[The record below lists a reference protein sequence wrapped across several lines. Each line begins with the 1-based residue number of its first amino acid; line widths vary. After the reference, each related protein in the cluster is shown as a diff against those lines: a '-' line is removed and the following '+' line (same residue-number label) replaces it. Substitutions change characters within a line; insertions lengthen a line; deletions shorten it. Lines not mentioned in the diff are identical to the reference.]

1 LSAKLPT
8 LLLINGA
15 QFGYSAGHYHYCK
28 YLKGEFNIHYVCYDR
43 NLPKM
48 ELPHVKVTYIPFD
61 KSKTRRLISFF
72 KTARNISRSL
82 NPDVLYIVY
91 FNFSVLLKLICIGK
105 TKILDIR
112 TGSLNNNAL
121 MRNLSNI
128 FITFQSLFFKKI
140 IILSES
146 LRSKLGISAKKTLLL
161 PLGAEIYF
169 ESEHDYKNM
178 QLLYIGALDGREIN
192 KTISGLSI
200 YLKKFP
206 ERRSE
211 IAYTI
216 IGFGSEEEISKITK
230 SISDN
235 NLVDIVKYE
244 GRKNY
249 TELEPYLKQ
258 ANIGVSFV
266 PITEFYN
273 SQPPTKTFEYILNGL
288 FTIATG
294 TSENKLLIIETNGLI
309 CNDDE
314 ISFSNSLEA
323 YQLVKHKL
331 NSKAIR
337 NSLMAFEW
345 SKLVKTKLIPFI
357 K

>member
-1 LSAKLPT
+1 LAASLPI
-8 LLLINGA
+8 LLVINGA

-28 YLKGEFNIHYVCYDR
+28 YLEYDFNIHYICYDR

-48 ELPHVKVTYIPFD
+48 ELPHVIVTYIPFER
-61 KSKTRRLISFF
+61 SKIKRFITFF
-72 KTARNISRSL
+72 KTARNISRLL

-91 FNFSVLLKLICIGK
+91 FNFSILMKWFCKAK

-112 TGSLNNNAL
+112 TGSLDNRAIKRNINNLHISIQA
-121 MRNLSNI
+121 
-128 FITFQSLFFKKI
+128 LFFKKV

-146 LRSKLGISAKKTLLL
+146 LRSKLGISSKKTLIL

-169 ESEHDYKNM
+169 KGEHDYNNM
-178 QLLYIGALDGREIN
+178 RLLYIGTIDGRELY
-192 KTISGLSI
+192 KTIYGLSI
-200 YLKKFP
+200 YLKKYP
-206 ERRSE
+206 ERKQE
-211 IAYTI
+211 VTYTI
-216 IGFGSEEEISKITK
+216 IGFGSEEEIVKIQRA
-230 SISDN
+230 ISDTY
-235 NLVDIVKYE
+235 LVEVVKYV

-249 TELEPYLKQ
+249 TELEPYLTN

-266 PITEFYN
+266 PMTEFYD
-273 SQPPTKTFEYILNGL
+273 SQPPTKTFEYVLNGL

-294 TSENKLLIIETNGLI
+294 TSENKLLINEINGFI
-309 CNDDE
+309 CNDDAT
-314 ISFSNSLEA
+314 SFSKSLET

-337 NSLMAFEW
+337 TTLMNFEW
-345 SKLVKTKLIPFI
+345 SQLVKTKLIPFI